1 MKFVIPSDVEGRF
14 LSGVEGRFDSSL
26 RDSLT
31 MTVFRNLNLLFLAAL
46 ILTSQ
51 ILFAQSGG
59 SHPDDR
65 ILFRGLSGVTIG
77 VVQQSWSLKDSVGR
91 KKNLS
96 QLSAPVSATVPLTNR
111 LLLSVSNVPVT
122 VKQADA
128 SQSAFGDTRIAAS
141 YVLPGDKIW
150 LNGGLSLPT
159 GKTALQTDKAALA
172 SLISLAPL
180 GCRVA
185 VLGQGT
191 NVNIGFAYGY
201 AAARRFIIGVGG
213 SYLRKGAYTPFFSN
227 GRGDSYDPGDEIS
240 VNAGCDFTAADRQS
254 RISADLTMTN
264 YTADRLEG
272 EKLIQSGMR
281 FMLIVGY
288 NIKWKETSHTIQL
301 RTRVRTQS
309 ELFSTTTS
317 IKYKNSQHYEF
328 SYMPAIP
335 LSKTMM
341 LNGNVELKDYTGDQ
355 IPLGNTIYE
364 TGKAVIVSAGVDVSL
379 LLSDMFSCMAG
390 AKIGAGDVTMDNVVY
405 SAYGTEIALGVKMQ
419 F

>member
-1 MKFVIPSDVEGRF
+1 MKFVIPSDVRVLCGRVEGRF

-31 MTVFRNLNLLFLAAL
+31 MTVFRSLNLLFLAPL
-46 ILTSQ
+46 LLTSQ
-51 ILFAQSGG
+51 ILFAQTGG
-59 SHPDDR
+59 SRPDDR

-77 VVQQSWSLKDSVGR
+77 AVQQSWSLKDSVGR

-128 SQSAFGDTRIAAS
+128 SESALGDTRIAAS

-159 GKTALQTDKAALA
+159 GKTALATDKAALA

-213 SYLRKGAYTPFFSN
+213 SYLRKGAYTHFFSN
-227 GRGDSYDPGDEIS
+227 GRGDS
-240 VNAGCDFTAADRQS
+240 
-254 RISADLTMTN
+254 
-264 YTADRLEG
+264 
-272 EKLIQSGMR
+272 
-281 FMLIVGY
+281 
-288 NIKWKETSHTIQL
+288 
-301 RTRVRTQS
+301 
-309 ELFSTTTS
+309 
-317 IKYKNSQHYEF
+317 
-328 SYMPAIP
+328 
-335 LSKTMM
+335 
-341 LNGNVELKDYTGDQ
+341 
-355 IPLGNTIYE
+355 
-364 TGKAVIVSAGVDVSL
+364 
-379 LLSDMFSCMAG
+379 
-390 AKIGAGDVTMDNVVY
+390 
-405 SAYGTEIALGVKMQ
+405 
-419 F
+419 